1 MRNVSQQVDQLTD
14 TCGDDPS
21 WICEQV
27 LDWSDG
33 NDALARTLDFLLAK
47 PLTILIIVV
56 LAVIVNRLLRR
67 SIRHLAER
75 IAAGRSNG
83 GGVVRGVI
91 ERAPSVLTGTSTRDV
106 RSVAR
111 AQTLGQVLRSVST
124 AVVFGVA
131 SLLVLGEIGINL
143 GPLLA
148 GAGIAGVAIGFGAQ
162 SLVKDFLSGV
172 FMLLEDQY
180 GVGDTIDVGEA
191 VGTVEAVTLR
201 STRLRDAEGTVWH
214 VPNGQ
219 ILRVGN
225 KSQQWARAI
234 VDVAVAYGTDI
245 RRATEII
252 EEVAHGLRDEPD
264 WAALL
269 QEDPE
274 VLGVEALGAD
284 GVNIRLSVQ
293 TEPGEQF
300 KVMRELRLRLREAM
314 DVAGIEAPYQ
324 RTRVVEPTPPQPAPA
339 PEPPATAGP

>member
-1 MRNVSQQVDQLTD
+1 VAVRQVDLND

-21 WICEQV
+21 WVCEQV

-33 NDALARTLDFLLAK
+33 NESLARGADFLLAR
-47 PLTILIIVV
+47 PLTILVIVV
-56 LAVIVNRLLRR
+56 LAAIANRVLRR
-67 SIRHLAER
+67 AIRRFSDR
-75 IAAGRSNG
+75 IASESN
-83 GGVVRGVI
+83 VR
-91 ERAPSVLTGTSTRDV
+91 AS
-106 RSVAR
+106 AR
-111 AQTLGQVLRSVST
+111 AQTIGQVLRSLSSV
-124 AVVFGVA
+124 AVFTVA
-131 SLLVLGEIGINL
+131 ALMVLGEVGINL
-143 GPLLA
+143 GPLIA

-180 GVGDTIDVGEA
+180 GVGDTVDVGEA
-191 VGTVEAVTLR
+191 IGVVEAVTLR

-225 KSQQWARAI
+225 KSQQWARAV

-252 EEVAHGLRDEPD
+252 ERVAADLRDEEA
-264 WAALL
+264 WAPLI

-284 GVNIRLSVQ
+284 GVGIRLIVQ

-314 DVAGIEAPYQ
+314 DEAGIGAPFQ
-324 RTRVVEPTPPQPAPA
+324 RTKVVGQ
-339 PEPPATAGP
+339 